1 MDKVKEF
8 LLLFLCAVGGIVVGF
23 ITGVVGIGI
32 LIGVVL
38 GNEATQLVMITGP
51 IFTILG
57 GVLGYRFPQK
67 YFPGLCPKDTS
78 FKIWG

>member
-32 LIGVVL
+32 LIGVVF
-38 GNEATQLVMITGP
+38 GTAPAISAARKDP
-51 IFTILG
+51 IIALR
-57 GVLGYRFPQK
+57 YE
-67 YFPGLCPKDTS
+67 
-78 FKIWG
+78 